1 MPPKFQLYK
10 DAAGKFRFRVV
21 AENGQNVAASEA
33 YEQYASCIKGINS
46 VKKNSRSEV
55 EDLTINDRK
64 VLNPKYQIY
73 KDAADKFRFRL
84 KASNGEIIAQSE
96 GYETKSA
103 AKNGIEVIKRSHDAE
118 IDDSEVVGKLEEEP
132 SVSSAVK
139 EYVRPAKAATA
150 RTRVEAPKV
159 KMPEAE
165 MPEVKEPEVKM
176 PAVKVPEVEMPEVKE
191 PELAAPEVKMPGLEK
206 PKLEMPDVKM
216 PEVEQP
222 KAEMPE
228 EKAPELAAA
237 EVKMPEIEKPKLEMK
252 TAVRPELEMPETRP
266 VLPEVEDL
274 VEKISVSPPAAAV
287 SKGAEV
293 TEAKPKGMSI
303 LKELLI
309 SFIGLLI
316 ALILSA
322 LALGIANWGIGFF
335 GITGDVAKAA
345 AIIAVAIVIGPTIAA
360 FATKKYS

>member
-21 AENGQNVAASEA
+21 AENGQTVASSEA

-46 VKKNSRSEV
+46 VKKNCRSEV

-84 KASNGEIIAQSE
+84 KASNGEIVAQSE
-96 GYETKSA
+96 GYETKTA
-103 AKNGIEVIKRSHDAE
+103 VNNGIEVVKRSHDAK
-118 IDDSEVVGKLEEEP
+118 IDDSEVMGKPVEELSVGSE
-132 SVSSAVK
+132 VK
-139 EYVRPAKAATA
+139 ERARPAKAAIA
-150 RTRVEAPKV
+150 KARVETPVV

-165 MPEVKEPEVKM
+165 IPEIKMPEMKTPEAETPEVKM
-176 PAVKVPEVEMPEVKE
+176 PEVKAPEVEMPEVST
-191 PELAAPEVKMPGLEK
+191 PEIEMPEVKMAE
-206 PKLEMPDVKM
+206 VKAPRVEM
-216 PEVEQP
+216 PEV
-222 KAEMPE
+222 
-228 EKAPELAAA
+228 KAPELAAPN
-237 EVKMPEIEKPKLEMK
+237 VKM
-252 TAVRPELEMPETRP
+252 PELEMPEAKP
-266 VLPEVEDL
+266 VLPEVEEL
-274 VEKISVSPPAAAV
+274 VEKISVSPAAADV

-293 TEAKPKGMSI
+293 TKAKPKGMSI

-316 ALILSA
+316 ALIFSA

-360 FATKKYS
+360 FATKKYF